1 MICEKTVGSSHV
13 QVLII
18 NWLNLSTML
27 SKIIIILI
35 IEWYGAI
42 NKFQAMPFHLLA
54 CFFIELED
62 NTGDVMLHDN
72 ANSLLVTPCLIN
84 INGKKKPPLNSKNK
98 PFFRNLE
105 GIISFCLQKVLIE
118 SRDKARSSVL
128 DHPLFVG
135 I

>member
-84 INGKKKPPLNSKNK
+84 INGKKTTFEFKEQT
-98 PFFRNLE
+98 F
-105 GIISFCLQKVLIE
+105 LQKPRRNHKFL
-118 SRDKARSSVL
+118 SAKGADRK
-128 DHPLFVG
+128 
-135 I
+135 